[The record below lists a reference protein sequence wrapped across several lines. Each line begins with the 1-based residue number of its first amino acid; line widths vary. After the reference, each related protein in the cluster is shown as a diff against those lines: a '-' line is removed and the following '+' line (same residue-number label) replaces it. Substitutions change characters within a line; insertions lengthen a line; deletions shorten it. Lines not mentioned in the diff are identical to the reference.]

1 MLHQYVNH
9 LTQIDHSVVKAIF
22 HFINAEAKN
31 IVAVVPFEKK
41 FQTFSNKIHAN
52 FHECKHYEVKN
63 ILYLNWRNILC
74 VDFFIKKHFRIYKPQ
89 LNAIMEKVCSNFKS
103 LPANFQGKEDFPVND
118 PSYFEKLSE
127 LIIPKCQKN
136 DPRYM
141 LTAKAI
147 ILFLFLNGKF
157 GRTTPEDP
165 PSVFT
170 KLEKSP

>member
-1 MLHQYVNH
+1 MHHYVYH

-22 HFINAEAKN
+22 HLLNSGAKN
-31 IVAVVPFEKK
+31 MVAVVPFEKK
-41 FQTFSNKIHAN
+41 FQAFSNKIKAN
-52 FHECKHYEVKN
+52 FINNKHDEVKN
-63 ILYLNWRNILC
+63 IFYSNWFNILC
-74 VDFFIKKHFRIYKPQ
+74 VEFFIRKHFKIYEQ
-89 LNAIMEKVCSNFKS
+89 QVQAIIEKVRCNFKL
-103 LPANFQGKEDFPVND
+103 LPANFQGKVDFPVND
-118 PSYFEKLSE
+118 PLYFEELSK
-127 LIIPKCQKN
+127 LIIPKCREN

-165 PSVFT
+165 PSIFN

>member
-1 MLHQYVNH
+1 MLHHYVNH

-22 HFINAEAKN
+22 HFLNSGAKN

-41 FQTFSNKIHAN
+41 FKTFSNKIKAN
-52 FHECKHYEVKN
+52 FINNKLDEVKY
-63 ILYLNWRNILC
+63 IFYSNWFNILC
-74 VDFFIKKHFRIYKPQ
+74 VEFFIRHHFKIYEQQ
-89 LNAIMEKVCSNFKS
+89 LNAVIEKVRSNFKT
-103 LPANFQGKEDFPVND
+103 LPANFQGKVDFPVND
-118 PSYFEKLSE
+118 PAYFEKLSK

-157 GRTTPEDP
+157 GRTTPKDP
-165 PSVFT
+165 PSIFNQ
-170 KLEKSP
+170 LEKSP

>member
-1 MLHQYVNH
+1 MNH

-22 HFINAEAKN
+22 HFINSGAKN
-31 IVAVVPFEKK
+31 IVTVVPFEKK
-41 FQTFSNKIHAN
+41 FLTFRNKIHAN

-63 ILYLNWRNILC
+63 IFYLNWYNILC
-74 VDFFIKKHFRIYKPQ
+74 VEFFIRKHFKIFEHQ
-89 LNAIMEKVCSNFKS
+89 LNAIIEKVCSNFKT

-118 PSYFEKLSE
+118 PDYFDRLSE
-127 LIIPKCQKN
+127 LIIPKCQEN

-147 ILFLFLNGKF
+147 ILFLFLDGKF

-165 PSVFT
+165 PSVFNE
-170 KLEKSP
+170 LEKSP